1 VGVDRLEVEKDS
13 GAGPASRAAKG
24 LELTQRNGK
33 SQAGGYASSRPSE
46 RAKNQPLRRS
56 STK

>member
-1 VGVDRLEVEKDS
+1 MDRLEVEKDS
-13 GAGPASRAAKG
+13 DSGPASQAAKG

-33 SQAGGYASSRPSE
+33 SQAGAYASSRPSR
-46 RAKNQPLRRS
+46 RAKNQTLRRS

>member
-1 VGVDRLEVEKDS
+1 MDRLEVEKDS
-13 GAGPASRAAKG
+13 GAGPASLAAKG

>member
-1 VGVDRLEVEKDS
+1 MDRLEVEKDS
-13 GAGPASRAAKG
+13 GSSPASRAAKG

-33 SQAGGYASSRPSE
+33 GQARGYASSRPSG
-46 RAKNQPLRRS
+46 RAKNQTLRRS